1 MKKIANLCFFF
12 KMYFDYLK
20 SLAPL
25 ANRKGCN
32 EEGGAK
38 ITLLSEKEEKMLCVL

>member
-1 MKKIANLCFFF
+1 MKIYG
-12 KMYFDYLK
+12 YFQK
-20 SLAPL
+20 SLATL